1 MGLPFAGANVKLTL
15 PLVDFVFAAQLRA
28 LVCVCLCVCGGVCD
42 WLGPALDYSVNPSEL
57 AAGSSN
63 VSINDGVTSFSF
75 TFKCRHFNCPTASV
89 TRVTLCVCVN
99 VYVFELFA

>member
-15 PLVDFVFAAQLRA
+15 PLVDVVFAAQLRA
-28 LVCVCLCVCGGVCD
+28 LVCVPVCVRLCVCVWGGVCD

-63 VSINDGVTSFSF
+63 VSANDGVTSFTF

-89 TRVTLCVCVN
+89 ACV
-99 VYVFELFA
+99 